1 MLKSLA
7 GAGLLALLAA
17 SPAAAQSCAQ
27 NLKTSGV
34 PLLTGLT
41 YSTWAVFPKVA
52 PAKALDNVGRALSAE
67 GIDVVS
73 VDKRAGVLI
82 ADQDSANNGRLQ
94 TIRVTARKTGG
105 GTRIDLQFHVQAG
118 QIATQDALRS
128 HICRVVNA
136 AGR

>member
-1 MLKSLA
+1 MLKNIA
-7 GAGLLALLAA
+7 GAAALALLIA

-27 NLKTSGV
+27 NFKSSGV

-73 VDKRAGVLI
+73 VNKKAGVLI
-82 ADQDSANNGRLQ
+82 ATQDGANSGRPQ
-94 TIRVTARKTGG
+94 TIRVIARKTGSA
-105 GTRIDLQFHVQAG
+105 TRVDLEFHVQPG
-118 QIATQDALRS
+118 QFSTESALRT
-128 HICRVVNA
+128 HICAVVNA